1 MCRVMGVTPS
11 GYYSYQKRKRIK
23 PETDPDHDKL
33 LDWVKKISVASKF
46 SYGSRRIRKAL
57 NALGFPVGRRKTRS
71 LMREANVLV
80 RYKKKYKVTTNSN
93 HKQPVFENVL
103 NRQFQVTEPNRAW
116 VSDMTYIRTHEG
128 WLYLTVMIDLFSR
141 KVVGW
146 DMSSRMKADSVC
158 NALIMATWQRR
169 PKPRLIVHSDRGSQY
184 ASKQYCN
191 LLNKHGFVGSMSR
204 KGNCWDNSVAESFFG
219 RLKDERVDWRNYQT
233 RWEAKQDI
241 LDYITMFY
249 NNQRLHS
256 SLGYQ
261 NPNQF
266 ENEYWGLMKDAA

>member
-1 MCRVMGVTPS
+1 MGVTSS
-11 GYYSYQKRKRIK
+11 GYYSYQKRKRTK
-23 PETDPDHDKL
+23 LNNDPEHDEL
-33 LDWVKKISVASKF
+33 LEWVKKISVASKF
-46 SYGSRRIRKAL
+46 TYGSRRIRMAL

-71 LMREANVLV
+71 LMREANVFV
-80 RYKKKYKVTTNSN
+80 RYRKKYKVTTNSN

-103 NRQFQVTEPNRAW
+103 NRQFQVSEPNRAY
-116 VSDMTYIRTHEG
+116 VSDITYIRTHEG

-146 DMSSRMKADSVC
+146 DMSSRMKADGVC
-158 NALIMATWQRR
+158 NALLMATWQRR
-169 PKPRLIVHSDRGSQY
+169 PERGLIVHSDRGSQY

-191 LLNKHGFVGSMSR
+191 LLKKHGFEGSMSR

-219 RLKDERVDWRNYQT
+219 RLKDERVDWSNYQT
-233 RWEAKQDI
+233 REEAKQDI

-261 NPNQF
+261 SPNQC
-266 ENEYWGLMKDAA
+266 ENRYWELMRKSA